1 MRTIRLLLL
10 AFLSLALLGAAPPSF
25 TPYLVKDINPYPSPD
40 SSNPSSFATLG
51 RLTLFQVSGSL
62 SAGVDREGLWRS
74 DGTAAGTKRLTPQD
88 EYRVGEIVKAGPRLF
103 FAGWD
108 AATGT
113 ELWAMHE

>member
-1 MRTIRLLLL
+1 SLSEPGQLQSFELRHPRPSHRL
-10 AFLSLALLGAAPPSF
+10 
-25 TPYLVKDINPYPSPD
+25 
-40 SSNPSSFATLG
+40 
-51 RLTLFQVSGSL
+51 QVSGSL

-74 DGTAAGTKRLTPQD
+74 DGTAAGAKRLTPQD

-113 ELWAMHE
+113 ELWEMHE